1 MSISSPNQGLTHQF
15 LRKDIERFG
24 ELMSAIFDNN
34 IGRVVGWGRKNKPL
48 SVQQMARV
56 WAVESSVCQA
66 QFNRTTNVR

>member
-1 MSISSPNQGLTHQF
+1 
-15 LRKDIERFG
+15 
-24 ELMSAIFDNN
+24 MSAIFDNN